1 MTKPTL
7 LTMSRLLMKHLL
19 PAFVLAVGLL
29 VAGQPAA
36 RAEGEGQL
44 MASGANV
51 RDQASLQRGARL
63 FFNYCVGCHS
73 LKYMRYSRIADDL
86 GLTEQQVMQD
96 LNFTGAKFQEPVI
109 SHMPPEDATK
119 WFGKAPPDLSLEVS
133 AKGADWVYTYLNTFY
148 LDPKSPIGWNNTTLP
163 NAAMPFPLWELQG
176 EQVAV
181 TKPGSDAVEKLDLAH
196 PGKLT
201 PAQYQQ
207 ATRDLVNFLTYVS
220 EPAAMQRHRY
230 GVWVLLFLAL
240 FTMLAYL
247 LKKEYWKDVH

>member
-1 MTKPTL
+1 MTKLPT
-7 LTMSRLLMKHLL
+7 TMKHFLSGIALALGLFVGTLPAHAAESAKVELMK
-19 PAFVLAVGLL
+19 
-29 VAGQPAA
+29 
-36 RAEGEGQL
+36 
-44 MASGANV
+44 SGADV

-73 LKYMRYSRIADDL
+73 LKYVRYSRMAEDL
-86 GLTEQQVMQD
+86 GLTEDEVMKN
-96 LNFTGAKFQEPVI
+96 LNFTGAKFQEPVV
-109 SHMPPEDATK
+109 SHMPAALAGT
-119 WFGKAPPDLSLEVS
+119 WFGKAPPDLSLEVD

-176 EQVAV
+176 IQTAV
-181 TKPGSDAVEKLDLAH
+181 KKEGSDDVEKLELSQ

-207 ATRDLVNFLTYVS
+207 ATRDLTNFLEYAA
-220 EPAAMQRHRY
+220 EPAALQRQRY
-230 GVWVLLFLAL
+230 GIWVLLFLAG
-240 FTMLAYL
+240 FTFLAYL